1 MWWVGMDVTRTGGC
15 IHHGSWLCNQKDA
28 AQQHHTPGFAP
39 ESGRVWDP
47 PGYNLRAI
55 PQLPTRDG
63 VLPIGPD

>member
-1 MWWVGMDVTRTGGC
+1 MAL
-15 IHHGSWLCNQKDA
+15 GSATKKT
-28 AQQHHTPGFAP
+28 QHPPGFAP
-39 ESGRVWDP
+39 ESGRVWA